1 MSLHLNKMLTYFD
14 MSQINVINYLSKHE
28 INRII
33 KQVLQTINNTIPE
46 IQITL
51 INAIISIASYVN
63 SRDILVYMLEQLILK
78 DDNQVKDIILQSSQ
92 EEILTIIRSLIHFVV
107 KYPEISDQAMNIL
120 KQMAKNQQSQ
130 ILYLCF
136 KECVQLMQ
144 LKIYETHTIIYILN
158 GFASYSEEL
167 KTKAIEFLINSL
179 FHEIFLKSVTK
190 FNQSVQWGQSVV

>member
-1 MSLHLNKMLTYFD
+1 
-14 MSQINVINYLSKHE
+14 
-28 INRII
+28 
-33 KQVLQTINNTIPE
+33 
-46 IQITL
+46 
-51 INAIISIASYVN
+51 
-63 SRDILVYMLEQLILK
+63 
-78 DDNQVKDIILQSSQ
+78 
-92 EEILTIIRSLIHFVV
+92 
-107 KYPEISDQAMNIL
+107 MNIL

>member
-28 INRII
+28 INRIV

-92 EEILTIIRSLIHFVV
+92 EEVLTIIRSLIHFVV

>member
-28 INRII
+28 INRIV